1 MTPTQ
6 AENREHKLAYMCQD
20 NDVTEEQAHAWM
32 NTLPHEY
39 GIREQIF
46 TQQDIFLPD
55 VSHSKS
61 E

>member
-6 AENREHKLAYMCQD
+6 AENRDHKLAYIVQD
-20 NDVTEEQAHAWM
+20 GDVTEGEAHAWM

-39 GIREQIF
+39 GIREQAL
-46 TQQDIFLPD
+46 TQQDIFAPNS
-55 VSHSKS
+55 SHSLG